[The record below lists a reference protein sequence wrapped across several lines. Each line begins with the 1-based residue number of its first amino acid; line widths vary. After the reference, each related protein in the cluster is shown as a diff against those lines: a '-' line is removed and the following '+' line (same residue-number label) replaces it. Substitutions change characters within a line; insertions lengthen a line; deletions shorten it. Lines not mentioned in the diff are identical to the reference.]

1 MGQFFHYRAGE
12 NTQQHHPAW
21 GLAGEED
28 WGVAEIVIRGT
39 F

>member
-12 NTQQHHPAW
+12 NEQRHHPAW

-28 WGVAEIVIRGT
+28 WGVAGIVNSDT

>member
-12 NTQQHHPAW
+12 NPQWHHPAW

-28 WGVAEIVIRGT
+28 WGVAETVISGT